1 MPEGTEKLAVR
12 ISDHLGER
20 PYESYSGG
28 EEFRI
33 DFALRLALSR
43 TLAQRS
49 GFPLRTLIIDEG
61 FGSQDEQGLQK
72 LIDAIFDVSSEFEK
86 IIVISHLPQLKNSF
100 PARLEVEKTAEGSK
114 VRVFA

>member
-1 MPEGTEKLAVR
+1 MPQKSNDSRDDRAAMV
-12 ISDHLGER
+12 IKI
-20 PYESYSGG
+20 GG
-28 EEFRI
+28 EERVITFEE
-33 DFALRLALSR
+33 LALSR

-72 LIDAIFDVSSEFEK
+72 LLEAIFDVSAEFEK